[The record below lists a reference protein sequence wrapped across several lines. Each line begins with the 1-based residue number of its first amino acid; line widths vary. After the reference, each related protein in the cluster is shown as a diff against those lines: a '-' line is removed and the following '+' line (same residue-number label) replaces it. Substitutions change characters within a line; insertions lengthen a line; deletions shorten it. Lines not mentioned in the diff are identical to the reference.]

1 MKNIYL
7 KLIVLFS
14 IGVLFINKASAQKE
28 DSSFDSIYVHAATS
42 MAALNIQKAI
52 HVADSL
58 YHSSENGHQKMK
70 SLMLIATLKGRIG
83 DKVEALSHAIQAEE
97 IAQKDKNYEW
107 QIRIA
112 GFLSTTFRERNLNEE
127 GQKYLAIAEEAVK
140 KLSQD
145 TPGLST
151 IQALLHQ
158 EKAYYRIGQENY
170 NAAIEELNKAEVE
183 FFKTEE
189 SRRSKTFLALNYQL
203 MGACLTALND
213 YEQAR
218 EKLNLALNELGAE
231 ESELK
236 AFIYTD
242 FAEIEMHYKN
252 YDAAF
257 EFYKK
262 AEAYVATSDN
272 FNIKSSL
279 FKGLS
284 NYYKLVGNQ
293 TEAIR
298 YNELYTDYV
307 KDFSNSTKNI
317 SNQLI
322 KQLRLEKESVATKN
336 VLLIGTSLFLLLALV
351 SFVLYFRTTRK
362 IERMRYK
369 DIIAKME
376 ASKSLVEETKGSFAQ
391 KRNSRESP
399 VMPKETE
406 ERILQAL
413 EQWEE
418 GNGFLY
424 KDLSLSVLAAELYTN
439 PKYLSYVINTHKGKD
454 FNNYINE
461 LKILFIIDRFQ
472 NNPEYLEYK
481 LSYIAD
487 EFGFSSHSK
496 FASIFKSVVG
506 LSPSIFI
513 SHLKRDM
520 LEAQDNIKI
529 NEI

>member
-1 MKNIYL
+1 MKDFYV
-7 KLIVLFS
+7 KLVVLFS
-14 IGVLFINKASAQKE
+14 IVVFYVNKTNAQKST
-28 DSSFDSIYVHAATS
+28 SSFDSIYVHAATTL
-42 MAALNIQKAI
+42 AALDMQKAI
-52 HVADSL
+52 QVADSL
-58 YHSSENGHQKMK
+58 YSHSNNSVQKMK
-70 SLMLIATLKGRIG
+70 SLMLLATLKGRTG
-83 DKVEALSHAIQAEE
+83 DKVKALAHAIQAEE
-97 IAQKDKNYEW
+97 IAHKDKNYEW
-107 QIRIA
+107 QIRIT

-127 GQKYLAIAEEAVK
+127 GEKYLVTAEEAVK
-140 KLSQD
+140 KLNRDS
-145 TPGLST
+145 PGLSN
-151 IQALLHQ
+151 IEALLHQ
-158 EKAYYRIGQENY
+158 ERAYYRIADKDY
-170 NAAIEELNKAEVE
+170 VAAIEELDRAEAE
-183 FFKTEE
+183 FFKTDEA
-189 SRRSKTFLALNYQL
+189 RRSRIFLATNYQL
-203 MGACLTALND
+203 LGTCLIALQD

-218 EKLNLALNELGAE
+218 EKLNLSLDELGEE
-231 ESELK
+231 ESGLK

-242 FAEIEMHYKN
+242 FAEIEMHYEN
-252 YDAAF
+252 YGVAL

-262 AEAYVATSDN
+262 AEANITTSES
-272 FNIKSSL
+272 FNVKSSL

-284 NYYKLVGNQ
+284 NYYKAVGNQ
-293 TEAIR
+293 AEAIR

-307 KDFSNSTKNI
+307 KDFSNSTKDI

-322 KQLRLEKESVATKN
+322 QQLRLEKEITVKKN
-336 VLLIGTSLFLLLALV
+336 LLLIGVSLALV
-351 SFVLYFRTTRK
+351 MVLVCIFLYFRTTRK
-362 IERMRYK
+362 IERMMYR

-376 ASKSLVEETKGSFAQ
+376 ASKSLVEETKGSFTQ
-391 KRNSRESP
+391 KRNTRESP

-418 GNGFLY
+418 GNGFLN
-424 KDLSLSVLAAELYTN
+424 KDLSLSVLATEFYTN

-454 FNNYINE
+454 FNNYVNE

-520 LEAQDNIKI
+520 LETQDAD
-529 NEI
+529 